1 MTLFDDELET
11 DFFDAP
17 DEAPAPVVEE
27 DCPKTPRT
35 QPTLVGHDQ
44 VEKRLLDLI
53 ASDRLPQSMIF
64 TGSAG
69 IGKSTAAFRLARY
82 LFKYKNKAEE
92 EGGLFGGFDPAPAP
106 ADTLFVSPSDPVFQL
121 VASGGYPDLLTIER
135 EEDEKGKLKGHDLK
149 EVRDVTNFFRRT
161 SSYEGGWR
169 IAIVDDTDTM
179 NWYAQNALLKILE
192 EPPQKSLLILI
203 THRLGALLP
212 TILSRS
218 QVIHFHPL
226 SEQNLR
232 AVLKHD
238 LSRHPEDV
246 QNRILRMA
254 SGSVSRALSYADPA
268 CGEIMDQAMDI
279 LSSWPRF
286 DWTRIQLFADTVG
299 AKGSGDAGQ
308 MVFQDAMLSAVS
320 HLAKTKSLGQEN
332 PDLPGLSN
340 GYSLAKILE
349 AYDALKLHFDKVQ
362 TGSLDKRFMVMGA
375 YAVFES

>member
-1 MTLFDDELET
+1 MTLFDDEPET

-17 DEAPAPVVEE
+17 EPVQVNEEEA
-27 DCPKTPRT
+27 PKTPRT
-35 QPTLVGHDQ
+35 QPVLVGHEQ

-69 IGKSTAAFRLARY
+69 IGKSTMAFRLARY

-92 EGGLFGGFDPAPAP
+92 EGGLFGGLDPAPPAP
-106 ADTLFVSPSDPVFQL
+106 SDTLFVPPSDPVYQL
-121 VASGGYPDLLTIER
+121 VASGGFPDLLTIER
-135 EEDEKGKLKGHDLK
+135 EEDDKGKLKGHDLQ
-149 EVRDVTNFFRRT
+149 EVREVTNFFRRT
-161 SSYEGGWR
+161 ASHEGGWR

-226 SEQNLR
+226 SDQDLR
-232 AVLKHD
+232 TVLKQD
-238 LSRHPEDV
+238 LSRHPEEI
-246 QNRILRMA
+246 QARILRMA

-268 CGEIMDQAMDI
+268 CGEIMDQTIDI
-279 LSSWPRF
+279 LASWPKF

-308 MVFQDAMLSAVS
+308 MVFQDTMLSAMA
-320 HLAKTKSLGQEN
+320 HLAKTKSLGQGSA
-332 PDLPGLSN
+332 DLPALSN
-340 GYSLAKILE
+340 GYSLAQILD

-362 TGSLDKRFMVMGA
+362 IGSLDKRFMVMGA
-375 YAVFES
+375 YEVFEP